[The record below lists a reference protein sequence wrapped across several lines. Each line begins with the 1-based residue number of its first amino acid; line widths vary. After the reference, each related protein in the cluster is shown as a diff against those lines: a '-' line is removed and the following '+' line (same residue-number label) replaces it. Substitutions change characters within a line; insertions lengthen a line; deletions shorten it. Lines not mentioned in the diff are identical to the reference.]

1 MPEQIFPWKTSR
13 LYNSYADFSLK
24 KFGERVQKLSVDA
37 GFSCPNRNAENRN
50 GGCIYCNNG
59 AFNPSYC
66 SPEKS
71 ITQQL
76 QEGIDFHKNR
86 YRRAGNYLAYFQ
98 AYSNTFAPLE
108 KLKMLYQEAL
118 QFPDVIGLVIGTR
131 PDCVDEQ
138 KLDYL
143 ALLSQ
148 SHHIVIEYGLESCYN
163 KTLERINRGHTF
175 EQSIKAIEMTAERNI
190 QTGIHLMFGLP
201 GESREEMLDE
211 AKIISAL
218 PIQSVKFHQLQII
231 RDTVLEKQ
239 YEQNSATFHLFEL
252 DEYIDFIIDF
262 VEQLNPAICIE
273 RFTSEVPPR
282 FLAVQKWES
291 LRNDQIILRIEKR
304 MKERETWQGKCF
316 QS

>member
-1 MPEQIFPWKTSR
+1 MPELTFPWNTPR
-13 LYNSYADFSLK
+13 LYNSYADFSLI

-37 GFSCPNRNAENRN
+37 GFSCPNRDEETKS

-86 YRRAGNYLAYFQ
+86 YRRAGKYIAYFQ
-98 AYSNTFAPLE
+98 AYSNTFARLE
-108 KLKMLYQEAL
+108 KLKILYREAL

-163 KTLERINRGHTF
+163 KTLERINRGHSF
-175 EQSIKAIEMTAERNI
+175 EQSIKAIEMTAGRKI

-239 YEQNSATFHLFEL
+239 YEQNSAAFHLFEMN
-252 DEYIDFIIDF
+252 EYIDFIIDF
-262 VEQLNPAICIE
+262 VQQLNPAICIE

-282 FLAVQKWES
+282 FLAVKKWES

-304 MKERETWQGKCF
+304 MNERETWQGKLF